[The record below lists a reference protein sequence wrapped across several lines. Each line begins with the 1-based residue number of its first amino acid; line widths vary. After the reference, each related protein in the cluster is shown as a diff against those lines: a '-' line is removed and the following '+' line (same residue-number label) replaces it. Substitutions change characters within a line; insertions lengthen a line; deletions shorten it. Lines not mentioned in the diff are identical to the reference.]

1 MKIKRIDLHIH
12 TTMSDGAFTPKQVID
27 EAYKNG
33 VFVMAIADHDTTE
46 SYTDELFEYA
56 KSKNIKLIPAV
67 EISTKASK
75 AGVHVLGYNF
85 DWKDEKFKE
94 ELFKLRNIRH
104 DYLHDVAKK
113 LEEIGYYLNIE
124 ELDKIDAVTKAH
136 IALDIVNNEKN
147 KAKLMNDFG
156 YIPSKGEFIE
166 TIMNENCPAYVKKR
180 TVSPKQAA
188 DIIRE
193 ANGKVVLAHPVAYV
207 HEDGFTDEDIL
218 NIINDMKPD
227 GLEANYLYHDRYN
240 NEIDETKKWNEFA
253 NKNNLFVTIGS
264 DFHNKDGIRP
274 EIGFVNTNFTLTE
287 EEVDKIVKNILEQ
300 NPRL

>member
-1 MKIKRIDLHIH
+1 MKRIDLHIH

-33 VFVMAIADHDTTE
+33 VSVMAIADHDTTE

-193 ANGKVVLAHPVAYV
+193 SNGKVVLAHPVAYV

-218 NIINDMKPD
+218 NIINDMNPD
-227 GLEANYLYHDRYN
+227 GLEANYIYVDRN
-240 NEIDETKKWNEFA
+240 NNLINETKKWNEFA